1 MSTPSSLSIVD
12 SKTKDNTQDNNKK
25 INWTNVTDVTNKE
38 TGPIKIPFW
47 SDDPNILFHK
57 DYIFEFYPVE
67 TMTYEQKL
75 NAVSR
80 SVIILSIIAFVLS
93 RNTRIIIISA
103 ITLFAVFI
111 LYFYQEK
118 EKSKMKTKK
127 QVQGLMDK
135 DEGFANEGFANAG
148 LDYLKQQNAG
158 RMPTDVFVAPT
169 QSNPFGNVLM
179 SDYDYN
185 PDKKPAPPSYNQNVN
200 NDILKQAKK
209 FVVDANPDQ
218 PDIADKLFKD
228 LGDQYVFEQSLRPFN
243 STAST
248 TIPNDQGAFAEFCY
262 GSMVSCKEGNAFAC
276 ARNLSRHTN

>member
-12 SKTKDNTQDNNKK
+12 SKTKDNTQDNNNK
-25 INWTNVTDVTNKE
+25 INWTNVTDATNKE
-38 TGPIKIPFW
+38 TEPIKIPFW

-135 DEGFANEGFANAG
+135 EEGFANAG

>member
-12 SKTKDNTQDNNKK
+12 SKTKDNTQDNTQDN
-25 INWTNVTDVTNKE
+25 TH
-38 TGPIKIPFW
+38 IKIPFW

-80 SVIILSIIAFVLS
+80 SVIILSIIAFILS

-135 DEGFANEGFANAG
+135 EEGFANAG

-185 PDKKPAPPSYNQNVN
+185 PDKKPAPPAYNQNVN
-200 NDILKQAKK
+200 NDILNQAKK
-209 FVVDANPDQ
+209 FVVEANPDQ

-262 GSMVSCKEGNAFAC
+262 GSMVSCKEGNSFAC

>member
-12 SKTKDNTQDNNKK
+12 SKTKDNTQDNNNK
-25 INWTNVTDVTNKE
+25 INWTNVTDATNKE
-38 TGPIKIPFW
+38 TEPIKIPFW

-135 DEGFANEGFANAG
+135 NGLADEGFANAG